1 MDVGPNGLITK
12 PSCSSAEANL
22 ARSYGSYNPG
32 MDYDTLGSVMR
43 DNINAGGN
51 VYLDGRTVGQVI
63 SDIQGRNYRNLQRS
77 GWQG

>member
-1 MDVGPNGLITK
+1 
-12 PSCSSAEANL
+12 
-22 ARSYGSYNPG
+22 